1 MIDCKIIFFKYGQL
15 LNINNIYGIEL
26 ISIRDYLWKTFLIN
40 FEEEIEVNNDFPF
53 GIIRK
58 LDIDNNYR
66 IELNK
71 KIKIFPKQDGLN
83 LFTNIEILF
92 ERMEVDNDFIDRFK
106 IINFTY
112 EKTIKINYEDY
123 EIGNSNINNSN
134 INNLNINNSNCL
146 TEKYINI
153 TNFYKRKNS
162 FCENENENKKI
173 CFEK

>member
-1 MIDCKIIFFKYGQL
+1 M
-15 LNINNIYGIEL
+15 
-26 ISIRDYLWKTFLIN
+26 
-40 FEEEIEVNNDFPF
+40 
-53 GIIRK
+53 
-58 LDIDNNYR
+58 
-66 IELNK
+66 NK